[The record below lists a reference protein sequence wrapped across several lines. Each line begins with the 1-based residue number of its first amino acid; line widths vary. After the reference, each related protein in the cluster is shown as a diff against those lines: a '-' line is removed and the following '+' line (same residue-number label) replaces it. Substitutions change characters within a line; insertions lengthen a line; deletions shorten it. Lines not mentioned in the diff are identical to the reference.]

1 MRVHQPGLFDS
12 RHEKITG
19 TCREQLAQLLRHD
32 LDFHAEDST
41 YASHNFHSFPAK
53 FPPQLPA
60 KFIDNLTAVDD
71 TVLDPMVG
79 SGTTVLEALL
89 ANRRGVGFDIDP
101 LAVLISRVKT
111 TPLRRS
117 VVGRIGA
124 EVLERAERSANTRRQ
139 ALLSSLACRWDSST
153 RAFVDYWF
161 ASDVQVELAALVDA
175 IQQVRE
181 PIVKAFLELV
191 FSAIIITKSG
201 GVSFA
206 FDLAHTRPHRA
217 KIALSQTGEVI
228 FGHDL
233 LQDPSPRV
241 KLLTKSLRSPL
252 EEFRKRLLSNQKHI
266 PPIELAG
273 LCPQIGFGDAQALP
287 LLDSTVDL
295 IVTSPPYASNAID
308 YMRAHK
314 FSLVWLGYDVGELGA
329 LRREYVGGEALTDFA
344 FEDLPP
350 HTAAIVGKVSEKDP
364 RKGLVLHRY
373 YSEMARVIRE
383 MLRVL
388 RPGKAAIVV
397 VGSSLMRGVDTQT
410 GECLAEIGESIGFE
424 VPAIG
429 IRNLDRD
436 RRMLPAGMTPDTDSQ
451 IQQRMHQESV
461 IGFLKPVQGREHEHS
476 RPTSQVP
483 RQTMP

>member
-1 MRVHQPGLFDS
+1 MQMRQPRLFDPMS
-12 RHEKITG
+12 DKIAG
-19 TCREQLAQLLRHD
+19 TCRERLVELFRHD
-32 LDFHAEDST
+32 LDFHGEDST
-41 YASHNFHSFPAK
+41 YASHHFHSFPAK

-60 KFIDNLTAVDD
+60 KFIEHLTGAGDI
-71 TVLDPMVG
+71 VLDPMVG

-101 LAVLISRVKT
+101 LAVLISKVKT
-111 TPLRRS
+111 TPLRRGA
-117 VVGRIGA
+117 VGRIGD
-124 EVLERAERSANTRRQ
+124 EVLERAERSARTRRQ
-139 ALLSSLACRWDSST
+139 ALLSSLDSRWDRST
-153 RAFVDYWF
+153 GAFVDYWF
-161 ASDVQVELAALVDA
+161 AKDVQVELAALVDA

-181 PIVKAFLELV
+181 PGVRAFLELA
-191 FSAIIITKSG
+191 FSAVIITKSG

-217 KIALSQTGEVI
+217 KIAVSQNGEVI

-252 EEFRKRLLSNQKHI
+252 DEFRKRLANNQKHI
-266 PPIELAG
+266 PPSELG
-273 LCPQIGFGDAQALP
+273 SPQPSVAFGDAQALP

-314 FSLVWLGYDVGELGA
+314 FSLVWLGYDVGELGT
-329 LRREYVGGEALTDFA
+329 LRREYVGGESLTEFT
-344 FEDLPP
+344 FHDLPP
-350 HTAAIVGKVSEKDP
+350 HTSAVVGEVSERDP
-364 RKGLVLHRY
+364 KKGLVLHRY
-373 YSEMARVIRE
+373 YSEMTRVIRE

-388 RPGKAAIVV
+388 RPGKPAIVV

-410 GECLAEIGESIGFE
+410 GQCLAEIGESLGFE

-429 IRNLDRD
+429 MRNLDRD
-436 RRMLPAGMTPDTDSQ
+436 RRMLPAGETPDLNSQ

-461 IGFLKPVQGREHEHS
+461 IGFLKPG
-476 RPTSQVP
+476 PWGLITS
-483 RQTMP
+483 